1 MRGHLL
7 HGVTRSLPFCPPH
20 LFPYFLP
27 LPYIYPYFTP
37 LFLDFILQDYSL
49 VIEPGQVVAL
59 VGPSGSGKVC
69 VSTHTSVCLYVC
81 ECVCECV
88 GWCVSVCVCVS

>member
-7 HGVTRSLPFCPPH
+7 HGVIRSFPFYLPH
-20 LFPYFLP
+20 LFPYFIP
-27 LPYIYPYFTP
+27 LPYSYLYFTP
-37 LFLDFILQDYSL
+37 LFLDFMLQDYSL

-69 VSTHTSVCLYVC
+69 VSIHTSVCVY
-81 ECVCECV
+81 VCECV
-88 GWCVSVCVCVS
+88 GWCVSVSVCVCHRV